1 MFWPWKLILR
11 VHLDVNVLSFY
22 AICDYAQLI
31 HRSSLLCQIVPQL
44 RNIGPN
50 PGFLHQLRLFEK
62 MGNRIVQSHPDYRA
76 FALDKLTAKVRQASF
91 GRKQIKAF
99 KDDSELNG
107 AAMDRAL
114 ALDPALVNAAAGNKD
129 DESSKL
135 SSQKPKLLFRCRCG
149 PQRRKTA

>member
-1 MFWPWKLILR
+1 
-11 VHLDVNVLSFY
+11 
-22 AICDYAQLI
+22 
-31 HRSSLLCQIVPQL
+31 
-44 RNIGPN
+44 
-50 PGFLHQLRLFEK
+50 

-114 ALDPALVNAAAGNKD
+114 ALDPALVNAAAGNAAAANKE
-129 DESSKL
+129 DESSKE
-135 SSQKPKLLFRCRCG
+135 SSLKPKLLFRCRCG
-149 PQRRKTA
+149 PQRTTKEKSLCP